1 MTRGFK
7 KNQHYLLCA
16 RYLVERFKSARKGHK
31 KAHSVIVSSNGY
43 CRRYGTK
50 GMILLGVA
58 SFLWFLFRTGSKPS
72 RIVYPC
78 QRAALANSLALFPY
92 LAVFLLGAVAKTR
105 RFLNKWSKVLVLVLI
120 IVFSILVT
128 EPFLK
133 NPGLVNA
140 QNPSQ
145 EIQLNFSN
153 RTATVSP
160 SSNIYAV
167 TGRQA
172 ATVSNLVNLM
182 SHNGLDFY
190 SIIQPNDIVLIKINE
205 EWAQRGGTDT
215 DVLKQLIQSIVD
227 HPKGFTGEIVVADNG
242 QWGGDMDWANSNAE
256 NHSQSTQKVVDS
268 FSSSHKISTYDW
280 IPIRSRQVNEYSAGD
295 MNDGYIVKATADPVT
310 GIYVSYP
317 KFRTIYG
324 TCISFKYGIWNGQT
338 YENRL
343 KVINLP
349 VLKSHTAYGVTG
361 AVKHYMGVQS
371 ESLANGHIS
380 VATGGMGTLM
390 AETRM
395 PTLNIICAIWV
406 NAIPDNYEGAGP
418 DTPYTLA
425 TRTNI
430 LAASTDPVALDYLAS
445 KYILVQAAQAI
456 GYSDTHTLNPDST
469 DRTGVSTEALGVW
482 LPKARDALL
491 RAGIQVTA
499 NEQQMNIYVLKS
511 DVHPSPS
518 PIPSPSPS
526 LSPSPSPSPS
536 QQPILTQI
544 IYPVAA
550 AIGTAVIVT
559 VTLLLRRRRRALAVP
574 KIG

>member
-1 MTRGFK
+1 M
-7 KNQHYLLCA
+7 
-16 RYLVERFKSARKGHK
+16 ERFKSAHKGHK
-31 KAHSVIVSSNGY
+31 KAHSVIASSNGY
-43 CRRYGTK
+43 CKRYRTK
-50 GMILLGVA
+50 GIILLGIA

-72 RIVYPC
+72 RIIYPC
-78 QRAALANSLALFPY
+78 QQAALANSLVLFPL
-92 LAVFLLGAVAKTR
+92 LAVFLLGVVAKTR

-120 IVFSILVT
+120 IVLSILVT
-128 EPFLK
+128 EPFWRS
-133 NPGLVNA
+133 PGLVNA
-140 QNPSQ
+140 QNPNQ
-145 EIQLNFSN
+145 EIPIEFSN
-153 RTATVSP
+153 RTATLSP
-160 SSNIYAV
+160 PSNIYAV
-167 TGRQA
+167 NGKQA
-172 ATVSNLVNLM
+172 ATVSNLINLM
-182 SHNGLDFY
+182 SQNGLDFY
-190 SIIQPNDIVLIKINE
+190 SMIQPNDIVLIKINE
-205 EWAQRGGTDT
+205 EWAERGGTDT
-215 DVLKQLIQSIVD
+215 DVVKQLIQSIVD

-256 NHSQSTQKVVDS
+256 NHSQSTQKVVES
-268 FSSSHKISTYDW
+268 FSSSHKVSTYDW
-280 IPIRSRQVNEYSAGD
+280 IPIRSKQVNEYSAGD
-295 MNDGYIVKATADPVT
+295 MNDGYIVKATADPIT

-324 TCISFKYGIWNGQT
+324 TYISFKYGIWNGQT

-349 VLKSHTAYGVTG
+349 VLKSHTTYGVTG

-418 DTPYTLA
+418 STPYTVA

-430 LAASTDPVALDYLAS
+430 LAASTDPVALDYWAS

-456 GYSDTHTLNPDST
+456 GYLDTHTLNPDGT
-469 DRTGVSTEALGVW
+469 DRTGVETEALGIW

-491 RAGIQVTA
+491 RAGIQVTT

-511 DVHPSPS
+511 DIHPSPS
-518 PIPSPSPS
+518 PSSSPS
-526 LSPSPSPSPS
+526 LTPSPTPTPTPSSSPSSSQPPIPTQKPQPTPSLPAE
-536 QQPILTQI
+536 I
-544 IYPVAA
+544 ICTVAV
-550 AIGTAVIVT
+550 AIGTAVIVA
-559 VTLLLRRRRRALAVP
+559 VTLLLRRRARASDT
-574 KIG
+574 